1 MLQFYPPFQFII
13 ADDSTCGLVF
23 KAEIVRDCESDE
35 VNDRGSDT

>member
-13 ADDSTCGLVF
+13 ADDSICGLVF
-23 KAEIVRDCESDE
+23 KPEIVRDCESDE

>member
-23 KAEIVRDCESDE
+23 KVEIVRDCESDE